1 MQTLDFTGENA
12 AIIGD
17 TFGPIPFEFTKTGF
31 DFTGSTIKFEV
42 YKEDP
47 SDLKFDKTLVLVIT
61 AGKVASSLY
70 LTKEES
76 ATTKGDYKYRVR
88 IAWPNGNDENTIY
101 GGVLPFKNE
110 P

>member
-17 TFGPIPFEFTKTGF
+17 SFGPIPCQFKRTGF
-31 DFTGSTIKFEV
+31 DFTSSVIKFEV

-47 SDLKFDKTLVLVIT
+47 STLKFDKTPVLTIV
-61 AGKVASSLY
+61 AGQVDFELY
-70 LTKEES
+70 LTPAET
-76 ATTKGDYKYRVR
+76 ATVKGNYKYRVR
-88 IAWPNGNDENTIY
+88 IDWPNGTDENTIY
-101 GGVLPFKNE
+101 GGKLEFKQK